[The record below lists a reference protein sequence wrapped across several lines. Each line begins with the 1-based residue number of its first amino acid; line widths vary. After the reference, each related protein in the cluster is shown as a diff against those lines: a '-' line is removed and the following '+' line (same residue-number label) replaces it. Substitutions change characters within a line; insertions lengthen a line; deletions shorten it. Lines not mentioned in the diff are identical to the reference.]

1 MGIQRDNYRN
11 VRRADLRKRHFFP
24 LFPGNYLTCSPVF
37 PQTQGMTGKTLTQAD
52 KAERE
57 RIGAT
62 IRQVRE
68 MRGYKPDEF
77 ANEVGISRPYL
88 ANIEAGRKPLTEVLL
103 GRIARKLDVRQIVI
117 VRDGYF
123 TPAQMDDAA

>member
-1 MGIQRDNYRN
+1 MNRPNLP
-11 VRRADLRKRHFFP
+11 VEELEERRR
-24 LFPGNYLTCSPVF
+24 V
-37 PQTQGMTGKTLTQAD
+37 
-52 KAERE
+52 
-57 RIGAT
+57 GAT

-77 ANEVGISRPYL
+77 ASKIGISRPYL

-103 GRIARKLDVRQIVI
+103 ARISGALDVEQIVF

-123 TPAQMDDAA
+123 LPASVSA

>member
-1 MGIQRDNYRN
+1 
-11 VRRADLRKRHFFP
+11 
-24 LFPGNYLTCSPVF
+24 
-37 PQTQGMTGKTLTQAD
+37 MTGKTLSSAE

-68 MRGYKPDEF
+68 MRGFKPDEF
-77 ANEVGISRPYL
+77 ASEIDISRPYL

-103 GRIARKLDVRQIVI
+103 GRIAKVLDVRQVVI
-117 VRDGYF
+117 VREGYF
-123 TPAQMDDAA
+123 ASDELDPAA